1 MNYIT
6 LKKVLDELYSKYNNK
21 KYIYNDPIEFPHR
34 YKNIDDILLI
44 GFISALFS
52 YGKVKLFKNVLEKLF
67 SYLQSEPSRFLKD
80 VDDNTIHKFTKNI
93 YYRFYTSID
102 IEILLKSL
110 KRILNRERMI
120 DFFSKPF
127 IRNDLITGIS
137 ELRNNFFVE
146 FKEVNGRKTSDGI
159 KFMLPDPEANSP
171 LKRILMFLRWMV
183 RKDNIDF
190 GIINTIKS
198 KDLIIPLDTHT
209 ANICRLLNMTSRN
222 NNDLKCAIEITNYLR
237 NLSPSDPVKYDFAIA
252 HIGITEGCI
261 HSYNKDI
268 CKNCILASF
277 CNNK

>member
-1 MNYIT
+1 MYDIK
-6 LKKVLDELYSKYNNK
+6 LKKVLDNLYSKYNDT
-21 KYIYNDPIEFPHR
+21 KYIFNDPIEFPYR
-34 YKNIDDILLI
+34 YKDIDDILLT

-52 YGKVKLFKNVLEKLF
+52 YGKVQLFKNVLEKLF
-67 SYLQSEPSRFLKD
+67 SNLLSEPSRFLKD
-80 VDDNTIHKFTKNI
+80 VDDNTIHKFTKDI
-93 YYRFYTSID
+93 YYRFYTSVD

-127 IRNDLITGIS
+127 IGNNLITGIS
-137 ELRNNFFVE
+137 ELRNKLLVE
-146 FKEVNGRKTSDGI
+146 IMRINSRKTSDGI
-159 KFMLPDPEANSP
+159 NFMLPDPEANSP

-190 GIINTIKS
+190 GIINTIKT

-209 ANICRLLNMTSRN
+209 ANICRLLNMTSRK
-222 NNDLKCAIEITNYLR
+222 NNDMKCAIEITNFLR

-252 HIGITEGCI
+252 HIGITEGCK
-261 HSYNKDI
+261 HYYNKDV
-268 CKNCILASF
+268 CKNCILVSF